1 MIATYP
7 ANYDELYNTGRQF
20 QVATDYDAPRNASDE
35 TESIEAI
42 KESQTA
48 VPVTSDLDHDDSEHG
63 AFTIAETIPDDMDDV
78 VVIPVMEGEFTC
90 MSCFIVKNRSQLANA
105 KEMKCIDCA

>member
-1 MIATYP
+1 M
-7 ANYDELYNTGRQF
+7 
-20 QVATDYDAPRNASDE
+20 ATDYDAPRNVTDE

-42 KESQTA
+42 KESQAA
-48 VPVTSDLDHDDSEHG
+48 VPVTSDVDHDDSDHG
-63 AFTIAETIPDDMDDV
+63 GFAIADTIPEDIDDV